1 MLRFVKRFTPTFRSL
16 LKTGSRGD
24 QELNF
29 QVGKDI
35 LRGIDT
41 KATSS
46 LLIES
51 NRGRDAFYATG
62 ILFTE

>member
-29 QVGKDI
+29 QEKGSGLKVWNK
-35 LRGIDT
+35 LVF
-41 KATSS
+41 
-46 LLIES
+46 E
-51 NRGRDAFYATG
+51 RDD
-62 ILFTE
+62 